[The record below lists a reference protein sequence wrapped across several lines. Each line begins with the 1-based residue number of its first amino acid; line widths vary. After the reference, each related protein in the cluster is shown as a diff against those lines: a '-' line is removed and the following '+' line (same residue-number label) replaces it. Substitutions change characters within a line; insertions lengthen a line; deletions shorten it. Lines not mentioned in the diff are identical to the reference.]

1 MALRKIV
8 VEGDPVLKKKSRP
21 VEKFDARLAELLDD
35 MRQTLYSAE
44 GVGLAAV
51 QVGVL
56 RRVVVVDVGD
66 GLLELVNPEIIEAEG
81 EQRESEGCLSLPG
94 EYGETI
100 RPAVVKVKAQ
110 NREGKWCIYKGD
122 GLKARCFCHEIDHW
136 TASFSRSVW
145 RRKRLFS
152 QRSNDRK
159 AKGAIESCALFLW
172 ERRNL
177 QCPAWSGSFKM
188 GMRYQACSHSPISP
202 RGEAIL

>member
-122 GLKARCFCHEIDHW
+122 GLKARCFCHEIDHLDGILF
-136 TASFSRSVW
+136 TERLAPEASIQSTV
-145 RRKRLFS
+145 
-152 QRSNDRK
+152 
-159 AKGAIESCALFLW
+159 
-172 ERRNL
+172 ER
-177 QCPAWSGSFKM
+177 
-188 GMRYQACSHSPISP
+188 
-202 RGEAIL
+202 

>member
-110 NREGKWCIYKGD
+110 NREGKWCIYK
-122 GLKARCFCHEIDHW
+122 IDHLDGILF
-136 TASFSRSVW
+136 TERLAPEASIQSTV
-145 RRKRLFS
+145 KR
-152 QRSNDRK
+152 
-159 AKGAIESCALFLW
+159 
-172 ERRNL
+172 
-177 QCPAWSGSFKM
+177 
-188 GMRYQACSHSPISP
+188 
-202 RGEAIL
+202 

>member
-122 GLKARCFCHEIDHW
+122 GLKARCFCHEIDHLDGILV
-136 TASFSRSVW
+136 TERLAPEASIQSTI
-145 RRKRLFS
+145 KR
-152 QRSNDRK
+152 
-159 AKGAIESCALFLW
+159 
-172 ERRNL
+172 
-177 QCPAWSGSFKM
+177 
-188 GMRYQACSHSPISP
+188 
-202 RGEAIL
+202 

>member
-122 GLKARCFCHEIDHW
+122 GLKARCFCHEIDH
-136 TASFSRSVW
+136 
-145 RRKRLFS
+145 LDGILYS
-152 QRSNDRK
+152 QK
-159 AKGAIESCALFLW
+159 VEKWLA
-172 ERRNL
+172 
-177 QCPAWSGSFKM
+177 P
-188 GMRYQACSHSPISP
+188 
-202 RGEAIL
+202 GEA

>member
-56 RRVVVVDVGD
+56 RRVVVVDVGA

-122 GLKARCFCHEIDHW
+122 GLKARCFCHEIDHLDGILF
-136 TASFSRSVW
+136 TERLAPEASIQSTI
-145 RRKRLFS
+145 KR
-152 QRSNDRK
+152 
-159 AKGAIESCALFLW
+159 
-172 ERRNL
+172 
-177 QCPAWSGSFKM
+177 
-188 GMRYQACSHSPISP
+188 
-202 RGEAIL
+202 

>member
-110 NREGKWCIYKGD
+110 NREGKWCTYKGD
-122 GLKARCFCHEIDHW
+122 GLKPLCFCHEIDHLDGILF
-136 TASFSRSVW
+136 TERLAPEASIQSTV
-145 RRKRLFS
+145 KR
-152 QRSNDRK
+152 
-159 AKGAIESCALFLW
+159 
-172 ERRNL
+172 
-177 QCPAWSGSFKM
+177 
-188 GMRYQACSHSPISP
+188 
-202 RGEAIL
+202 

>member
-66 GLLELVNPEIIEAEG
+66 GLLELVNPEIIEA
-81 EQRESEGCLSLPG
+81 CLLYTSDAAD
-94 EYGETI
+94 E
-100 RPAVVKVKAQ
+100 
-110 NREGKWCIYKGD
+110 
-122 GLKARCFCHEIDHW
+122 
-136 TASFSRSVW
+136 
-145 RRKRLFS
+145 
-152 QRSNDRK
+152 
-159 AKGAIESCALFLW
+159 
-172 ERRNL
+172 
-177 QCPAWSGSFKM
+177 
-188 GMRYQACSHSPISP
+188 
-202 RGEAIL
+202 

>member
-1 MALRKIV
+1 MIDSSYVSHIYFVIGGSLGLSDKVLKRADAR
-8 VEGDPVLKKKSRP
+8 LKKKSRP

-122 GLKARCFCHEIDHW
+122 GLKARCFCHEIDHLDGHMY
-136 TASFSRSVW
+136 TELV
-145 RRKRLFS
+145 
-152 QRSNDRK
+152 
-159 AKGAIESCALFLW
+159 E
-172 ERRNL
+172 
-177 QCPAWSGSFKM
+177 
-188 GMRYQACSHSPISP
+188 
-202 RGEAIL
+202 GELHQVSYDEDEE

>member
-8 VEGDPVLKKKSRP
+8 VEGDPVLKKKSRS

-100 RPAVVKVKAQ
+100 RPAVVKIKAQ

-122 GLKARCFCHEIDHW
+122 GLKARCFCHEIDHLDGILF
-136 TASFSRSVW
+136 TERLAPEASIQSTV
-145 RRKRLFS
+145 KR
-152 QRSNDRK
+152 
-159 AKGAIESCALFLW
+159 
-172 ERRNL
+172 
-177 QCPAWSGSFKM
+177 
-188 GMRYQACSHSPISP
+188 
-202 RGEAIL
+202 

>member
-1 MALRKIV
+1 MALRRIV

-122 GLKARCFCHEIDHW
+122 GLKARCFCHEIDHLDGILF
-136 TASFSRSVW
+136 TERLAPEASIQSTV
-145 RRKRLFS
+145 KR
-152 QRSNDRK
+152 
-159 AKGAIESCALFLW
+159 
-172 ERRNL
+172 
-177 QCPAWSGSFKM
+177 
-188 GMRYQACSHSPISP
+188 
-202 RGEAIL
+202 